1 MSLTQALKK
10 KNITGDKKK
19 KNREVLIIGC
29 GGIGSYLIP
38 LLDKTGLYKL
48 TVFDPDIVELKN
60 ITYQNFEQNE
70 IGENKAKTLR
80 DRYFSIRDAQP
91 YPILSQKQME
101 GYDLVVCC
109 ADNLD
114 VRKTLYTTK
123 NLAWLDLRAQGRNAA
138 MISFQENP
146 DIYNE
151 KLAGPSGSF
160 SCQGNDW
167 DGSTSGQH
175 FSHIV
180 AGGMGA
186 EWIHRFF
193 AEDDNW
199 KSKFIGI

>member
-1 MSLTQALKK
+1 MVIRHFENNRIILHRRNKK
-10 KNITGDKKK
+10 CYHKQ
-19 KNREVLIIGC
+19 C
-29 GGIGSYLIP
+29 SYLIP

-60 ITYQNFEQNE
+60 ITYQNFEENE

-80 DRYFSIRDAQP
+80 DRYFSINEAQP

-114 VRKTLYTTK
+114 VRKTLYTTDK
-123 NLAWLDLRAQGRNAA
+123 LPWLDLRAQGRNAA

-167 DGSTSGQH
+167 DGSTRGQH

-180 AGGMGA
+180 AAGMGA

-193 AEDDNW
+193 AEEDNW
-199 KSKFIGI
+199 KSKFVGI